1 MSTQEQIH
9 SDKFSQYLTL
19 RSEYVESL
27 REHDLLDASGHV
39 RREIVENLSKS
50 DIAIP
55 DEDSALGRYCMEH
68 PDDRLCWLINVR
80 DMVEQ
85 FLDVRG
91 TFLDEIEQADL
102 GEVQQFVVGVTEAG
116 RPGGLMG
123 GANDAVAGMGTAMR
137 SGGSVS
143 LVGPDQDI
151 DDIPWWLRPYVDPG
165 RVAGEMSR
173 FDGRFGTGVGAR
185 AGAIGTVG
193 EVTPDQ
199 PLDDFPRPLWP
210 YITPAR
216 AGLAQSMLAAGSF
229 TRGADFDTALL
240 Y

>member
-9 SDKFSQYLTL
+9 SDKFSQYLNL

-39 RREIVENLSKS
+39 RREIIENLSQG
-50 DIAIP
+50 DLEIP
-55 DEDSALGRYCMEH
+55 DENSPLGRYCMEH
-68 PDDRLCWLINVR
+68 PDDRICWLISVG
-80 DMVEQ
+80 DKVEQ

-91 TFLDEIEQADL
+91 KFLDEIEQADL
-102 GEVQQFVVGVTEAG
+102 GEVQTFVVGVTEAG
-116 RPGGLMG
+116 RLGGPMG
-123 GANDAVAGMGTAMR
+123 GTNRAGVRTGAMMQPA
-137 SGGSVS
+137 GSVS

-151 DDIPWWLRPYVDPG
+151 DDIPWWLWPYVDPG
-165 RVAGEMSR
+165 RVAGEMPR
-173 FDGRFGTGVGAR
+173 FDGRFGTGVGGR
-185 AGAIGTVG
+185 VGGIGTVG

-210 YITPAR
+210 YITPAALNR
-216 AGLAQSMLAAGSF
+216 VQSMLAAGSF
-229 TRGADFDTALL
+229 TRGANFDTALL